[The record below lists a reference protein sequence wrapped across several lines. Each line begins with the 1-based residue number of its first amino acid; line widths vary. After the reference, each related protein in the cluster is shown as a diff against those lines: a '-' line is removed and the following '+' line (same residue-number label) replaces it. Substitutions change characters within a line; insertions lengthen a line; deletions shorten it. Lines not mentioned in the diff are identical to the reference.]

1 MQIIYYKVPIMG
13 QTIHESIRYKEENDN
28 KRSKLVQ
35 EFEKI
40 LSIEIAYL
48 TTRALALD
56 VKGETLVEI
65 Q

>member
-1 MQIIYYKVPIMG
+1 MG